1 MDFKAHTAQIIR
13 AFLIIQGEKT
23 TELTDGL
30 GTSGGNEIL
39 RSRKNANNR
48 KKRAKSKERRGGDE
62 MKEHLVSFL
71 RET

>member
-48 KKRAKSKERRGGDE
+48 KKKSEKQREKRRG
-62 MKEHLVSFL
+62 
-71 RET
+71 